1 MTDVSTKHPSGLPF
15 VELTD
20 SGRKI
25 SFRRDCLGEVMISRT
40 VDGGEE
46 KLLVEGIRPPYTD
59 QDDFPVGSHITYTI
73 KLDYNQQKH
82 QYTLEVWL

>member
-1 MTDVSTKHPSGLPF
+1 
-15 VELTD
+15 
-20 SGRKI
+20 
-25 SFRRDCLGEVMISRT
+25 MISRT